1 MEALYEIQAAELLGF
16 RRMVDFRRA
25 VRRGEV
31 PGPDRKVGRDPVWS
45 RAKLQAW
52 LDGDEHTL
60 SIAKQRDEALR
71 RAAGG

>member
-1 MEALYEIQAAELLGF
+1 MRSKLPNSSDFGAWLISVALCGE
-16 RRMVDFRRA
+16 
-25 VRRGEV
+25 GEV